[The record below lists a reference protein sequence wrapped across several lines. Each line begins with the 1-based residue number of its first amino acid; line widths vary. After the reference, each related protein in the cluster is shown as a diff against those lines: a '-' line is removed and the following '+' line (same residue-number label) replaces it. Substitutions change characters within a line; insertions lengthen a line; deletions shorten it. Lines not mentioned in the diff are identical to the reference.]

1 MSNLRD
7 QLLAVAVNYAANCGV
22 SLLRF
27 LGDGNDG
34 AVWESNQQTAIK
46 AIERRDSY
54 FRERD
59 AYLRLQDLEIV
70 DLQGFAVPWLI
81 GFDDTKQIVEM
92 TVVFPPCILAI
103 ASVSARSPVLPGHLH
118 YSCHFLNHCYNCKL
132 SKTHSLH
139 TPSEID
145 RDGTRSFPIP
155 ADVRTEQRGH
165 AVPLADQRAR
175 EGQAAG
181 WSRSAVH
188 RTASFDL
195 VGLASL
201 SRHQLLPST
210 GAPKA
215 SRGNS
220 G

>member
-70 DLQGFAVPWLI
+70 DLQGFAVLWLI

-92 TVVFPPCILAI
+92 TVVFPPCILDFAK
-103 ASVSARSPVLPGHLH
+103 AYVDFPPDFSDEVL
-118 YSCHFLNHCYNCKL
+118 
-132 SKTHSLH
+132 
-139 TPSEID
+139 
-145 RDGTRSFPIP
+145 RDWQEET
-155 ADVRTEQRGH
+155 ADLFE
-165 AVPLADQRAR
+165 ADW
-175 EGQAAG
+175 EK
-181 WSRSAVH
+181 V
-188 RTASFDL
+188 
-195 VGLASL
+195 ASL
-201 SRHQLLPST
+201 LIELRSLGIFYFDAKPGNIRFLP
-210 GAPKA
+210 
-215 SRGNS
+215 
-220 G
+220 